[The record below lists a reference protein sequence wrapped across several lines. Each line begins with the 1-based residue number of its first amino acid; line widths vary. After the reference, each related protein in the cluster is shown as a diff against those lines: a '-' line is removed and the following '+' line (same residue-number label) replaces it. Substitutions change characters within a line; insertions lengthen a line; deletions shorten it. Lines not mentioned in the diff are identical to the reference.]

1 MATDPPKQPKYSRKN
16 RKGLPRVS
24 FDEEKRKAVVT
35 TSTRK
40 LVAKQAAEA
49 AMDTAGRVALHAEN
63 LMWEFAL
70 LGGNTTPSDFMRT
83 KKGMSDTQARVILAV
98 KPAPEWYA
106 QKKAVADHATL
117 AIVKRHVDLIA
128 EVNDRHITASKIS
141 MAKAIEFMTKMKI
154 EERRDKYG
162 RAYFAGF
169 KPGDL
174 RHLVEVIATA
184 QKIHRIAL
192 GLTAE
197 EGSIQI
203 WQQVNNTINNT
214 GGAPVNE
221 HEAQVA
227 QLSTNLS
234 YDEIRALI
242 DSEERAKAAAITV
255 ESKAQ

>member
-1 MATDPPKQPKYSRKN
+1 MADDVPKFRRKT
-16 RKGLPRVS
+16 KKSGLPVVA
-24 FDEEKRKAVVT
+24 FDEEKRKAVELKVKKKAT
-35 TSTRK
+35 DKNT
-40 LVAKQAAEA
+40 AEA
-49 AMDTAGRVALHAEN
+49 HVEAAARHVLHAEN
-63 LMWEFAL
+63 LIWEFAL
-70 LGGNTTPSDFMRT
+70 LGGPVTPNEFMT
-83 KKGMSDTQARVILAV
+83 KKKGMSDYAARAILAV
-98 KPAPEWYA
+98 RPAPEWYA
-106 QKKAVADHATL
+106 QKKAVADHATS
-117 AIVKRHVDLIA
+117 AVVKRHVDLIA
-128 EVNDRHITASKIS
+128 EVNDRHITAAKIS
-141 MAKAIEFMTKMKI
+141 MAKAIEFMSKMKI

-162 RAYFAGF
+162 RPYFAGF

-203 WQQVNNTINNT
+203 WQQINNTINNAK
-214 GGAPVNE
+214 GAPVNE

-227 QLSTNLS
+227 ALATNLS

-242 DSEERAKAAAITV
+242 DSEERAKAAAIIV